1 MADVGGEATSGAQR
15 KLSLVISDQSQ
26 LRFLEAALRDFP
38 GLEVARVP
46 SVPAAGQLGVGEVVE
61 VVASSSGLV
70 AAIRTL
76 PDFLKARRSDI
87 KITCSVEHQPVTVE
101 ITNANVEEILPA
113 LERILHD

>member
-1 MADVGGEATSGAQR
+1 VTDFNGEAGSGQER
-15 KLSLVISDQSQ
+15 KLSLVVSDQSQ
-26 LRFLEAALRDFP
+26 LRFLEASLRGFP
-38 GLEVARVP
+38 GLQVARVP
-46 SVPAAGQLGVGEVVE
+46 SAPAAGRLGVGEVIE

-87 KITCSVEHQPVTVE
+87 KITCSVEHQALTVE
-101 ITNANVEEILPA
+101 ISNANVEEILPA

>member
-1 MADVGGEATSGAQR
+1 MTDFNGEAASDQER

-26 LRFLEAALRDFP
+26 LRFLEASLRDFP
-38 GLEVARVP
+38 GLDVARVQ
-46 SVPAAGQLGVGEVVE
+46 STPAAGQLGVGEVIE

-76 PDFLKARRSDI
+76 PDFLKARRSDV

-101 ITNANVEEILPA
+101 ITNANIEEILPT
-113 LERILHD
+113 LERMLHD